1 MPFLSPLSARR
12 RYALVNFLI
21 WLPSGLMLPTMVLLM
36 LERGLGIAEAG
47 LVSGVYS
54 VVIVALELPTG
65 GLSDVLGRRTILAV
79 SALVKA
85 IGLTAM
91 AFADS
96 FAWFLA
102 AGVLQG
108 VARTLSSGPAQAW
121 YVDTVHAAQ
130 GPHADLKPGLA
141 RGEASGSV
149 ALCLGALAGGFLPHL
164 LPDGGPVEPLA
175 VPMLLGASAAVAQ
188 LVVAL
193 AAMPEPPRPRPG
205 FAEVLR
211 DVPRTVVTGA
221 HLAVRDRVLARLLVA
236 SAAVGV
242 ALGVIELLT
251 PARLAELTGAADSG
265 GTVYGVVAALGF
277 AASAAGHAL
286 APWLAR
292 VTGGSPRGAMAG
304 CLLTGAALAAL
315 AGSVVL
321 DGTAGLAAAA
331 AIYTVLYVGTAAHA
345 LLRAEIMH
353 GRVGAERRVTLMSID
368 SLALQV
374 GAFAGS
380 VGLGALAAR
389 AGTGAAWWAGS
400 GVLFLASLLYVR
412 MRAGGPEREEARVEL
427 DSVKGAE
434 S

>member
-1 MPFLSPLSARR
+1 MPLLAPRSARR
-12 RYALVNFLI
+12 RYALVSFLI
-21 WLPSGLMLPTMVLLM
+21 WLPAGLMLPLMVLLM
-36 LERGLGIAEAG
+36 LDRGLGIAEVG
-47 LVSGVYS
+47 LVLGVYS

-79 SALVKA
+79 SALIKA
-85 IGLTAM
+85 IGLVAM

-102 AGVLQG
+102 ACVVLG
-108 VARTLSSGPAQAW
+108 VARALSSGPAQAW

-130 GPHADLKPGLA
+130 GPDADLKPGLA

-149 ALCLGALAGGFLPHL
+149 ALCLGALAGGFLPPL
-164 LPDGGPVEPLA
+164 LPDGGPVGPLA
-175 VPMLLGASAAVAQ
+175 VPMLLGASAALAQ
-188 LVVAL
+188 LAVVL
-193 AAMPEPPRPRPG
+193 AAMPEPPHARPVVG
-205 FAEVLR
+205 EVLR
-211 DVPRTVVTGA
+211 GVPQTIVSGTR
-221 HLAVRDRVLARLLVA
+221 LAVRDRVLARLLGA
-236 SAAVGV
+236 SAAAGV

-251 PARLAELTGAADSG
+251 PARLAELTGAADVG

-277 AASAAGHAL
+277 AAGAAGHTL

-292 VTGGSPRGAMAG
+292 VAGGSPRGAMAG
-304 CLLTGAALAAL
+304 CLVTAAALAAL

-321 DGTAGLAAAA
+321 DGTAGLVTAAV
-331 AIYTVLYVGTAAHA
+331 IYTVMYAGVAAHA

-353 GRVGAERRVTLMSID
+353 GRVGAEQRATLMSID
-368 SLALQV
+368 SLALQA

-380 VGLGALAAR
+380 VGLGALADR
-389 AGTGAAWWAGS
+389 AGAGAAWWAGS
-400 GVLFLASLLYVR
+400 GVLLLASLLYVR
-412 MRAGGPEREEARVEL
+412 LRARGPEPAGGRVEL